1 VPDIVAVVVRGALKT
16 EEAVLDELAEP
27 TPLRRSP
34 ENRSASSCDVLLLVT
49 LIEVSGF
56 ASDIDTGAGEFNEA
70 CLEVEF
76 ACASSARSSGWLSR
90 VLSIS
95 DKVEDFRCMT
105 LWAAGKNSANL
116 LPGGR
121 DIS

>member
-1 VPDIVAVVVRGALKT
+1 VPDMVAVVVRGALKT

-34 ENRSASSCDVLLLVT
+34 EDRSTSSCVGLLLVS
-49 LIEVSGF
+49 LVKVSGF
-56 ASDIDTGAGEFNEA
+56 ASDIGTGAGEFNEA
-70 CLEVEF
+70 CSEVKF

-95 DKVEDFRCMT
+95 DKVEDFRCMR